1 MRFLIFIFLAFAK
14 TQRHSITWFEH
25 LSVCHL
31 ISITLCAWIALRGNM
46 CTLCE
51 HKQVLYYYRQWNNEH
66 FLNTFSA
73 FSYCKYK
80 CCQRRKDV
88 LVTVLL
94 LGNHYG
100 SVIKSSLESIGFDI
114 TIKSK
119 NESFSWTFLDINV
132 SLKLAD
138 LHSWFLM
145 SVYICSIF
153 RDAFIN
159 L

>member
-1 MRFLIFIFLAFAK
+1 MRFLILIFLAFAK

-25 LSVCHL
+25 LSVFHL
-31 ISITLCAWIALRGNM
+31 ISITLCAWLRCVVICVHSGNTNRF
-46 CTLCE
+46 CI
-51 HKQVLYYYRQWNNEH
+51 NIDNEIMNIFQIRFQRLIIVNINFANVGGM
-66 FLNTFSA
+66 FL
-73 FSYCKYK
+73 
-80 CCQRRKDV
+80 
-88 LVTVLL
+88 LLL

-100 SVIKSSLESIGFDI
+100 SVIKSFFGFDI
-114 TIKSK
+114 SIKSK
-119 NESFSWTFLDINV
+119 NESFSRTFLHINV

-138 LHSWFLM
+138 WHIWFLM

>member
-14 TQRHSITWFEH
+14 TQRHSITWYEH
-25 LSVCHL
+25 LSVFHL
-31 ISITLCAWIALRGNM
+31 ISITLTITITLCAWIALCGNM
-46 CTLCE
+46 CTLWE

-66 FLNTFSA
+66 FLYTISA
-73 FSYCKYK
+73 FYNINFANVK
-80 CCQRRKDV
+80 RMF
-88 LVTVLL
+88 LL
-94 LGNHYG
+94 LLLVNHYG
-100 SVIKSSLESIGFDI
+100 SVIKSFLESIGFDI

-138 LHSWFLM
+138 WHRWFLM
-145 SVYICSIF
+145 SVYIFLSF
-153 RDAFIN
+153 EMH